1 MLVYVLQLHLS
12 KCLNNFLSFIVCY
25 FYSTLFCGRRVY
37 LGKNIRIAQR
47 VAGKEKFYCSKTTE
61 GKGRKEKNQLFK
73 KFYCFTQ
80 VLLVK
85 CA

>member
-47 VAGKEKFYCSKTTE
+47 VAGKEKFYCSRTTE
-61 GKGRKEKNQLFK
+61 GKGRKINCLKSFRW
-73 KFYCFTQ
+73 YCFTQ

-85 CA
+85 FA